1 MNTSDT
7 GIFEAFYGRLWAALN
22 RPDDPDLGQ
31 HERQLLHHLTPER
44 PVTLGWLA
52 SHLALPTS
60 TTSTIVKRLAT
71 RGLVR
76 RVRDPGNE
84 RRLAITLTPEGR
96 RRVEADTVLDP
107 GRLQAALAAVPPAE
121 RTAMLAALQ
130 QLVQAAEALPQR
142 HLTTRQPGED
152 SRDRR

>member
-1 MNTSDT
+1 M
-7 GIFEAFYGRLWAALN
+7 FEDLYRRLWAALN

-31 HERQLLHHLTPER
+31 HERQLLQHLTAER

-60 TTSTIVKRLAT
+60 TTSTIVKRLAS
-71 RGLVR
+71 RGFVH

-84 RRLAITLTPEGR
+84 RRLAITLTPEGH

-107 GRLQAALAAVPPAE
+107 RRLQAALAAVPPPE
-121 RTAMLAALQ
+121 RAAMLAALQ

-142 HLTTRQPGED
+142 HATARQSSQD
-152 SRDRR
+152 NRARDDGLL